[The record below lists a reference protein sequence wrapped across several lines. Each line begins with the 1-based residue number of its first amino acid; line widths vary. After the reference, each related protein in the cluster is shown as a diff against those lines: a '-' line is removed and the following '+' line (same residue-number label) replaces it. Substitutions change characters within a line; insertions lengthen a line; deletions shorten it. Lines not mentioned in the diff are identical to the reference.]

1 VFGILGLVVIA
12 SASGPIWALA
22 LALVVVLGV
31 VAAFATGGIAL
42 RAREVALVVLVV
54 SGATGLVRF
63 VQDARTIVS

>member
-1 VFGILGLVVIA
+1 M
-12 SASGPIWALA
+12 
-22 LALVVVLGV
+22 LGV
-31 VAAFATGGIAL
+31 VAAIASGGTAL